1 MVEGYLAHKWG
12 LLDDLAESG
21 FGVNQGLVLY
31 YPFNETGGSVVE
43 DYSENLRH
51 AFVIDADLGHPG
63 KFTSEIGFDTI
74 DSQNA
79 KIDLDYNEL
88 EINQANWSISAWFE
102 YPISNEAVDEYA
114 LFHSV
119 GYTYPAFLW
128 GSEQFYSLAGIDF
141 RSDFYAT
148 TLAGNPENPQ
158 WHHLAIT
165 SYPDGFKLFINGNEE
180 FEESIFTA
188 GSLGIRTI
196 GNLLSGS
203 SRFSSGLDDF
213 RVYNRTL
220 LDSEVVALYGNGDGD
235 FGTHRYE
242 EFPPV
247 FDNVPVILLPK
258 DAVLHWTLITL
269 TVTPSRISLDI
280 EMKESQ
286 IRTIPSLI
294 YFLTIRLWVKRE
306 SLKICTGTN
315 YSCNPRRV
323 GKTPTR

>member
-1 MVEGYLAHKWG
+1 MWVDKSVRGKHATQNIIEQMPTYTQKGFGSLPSVKFSSGQSMKVGILSTLSGPLNIFASAYGDGVIIGGDDGRYPWTLDANTYNWLNVFRGENESLQQITIGLDPRTNLGMLTGAIGEILIFDRLLEPYEREMVEGYLAHKWG

-63 KFTSEIGFDTI
+63 KFTSGIGFDTI

-128 GSEQFYSLAGIDF
+128 EVSNLFSQASIQIL
-141 RSDFYAT
+141 
-148 TLAGNPENPQ
+148 
-158 WHHLAIT
+158 T
-165 SYPDGFKLFINGNEE
+165 SM
-180 FEESIFTA
+180 
-188 GSLGIRTI
+188 
-196 GNLLSGS
+196 
-203 SRFSSGLDDF
+203 
-213 RVYNRTL
+213 
-220 LDSEVVALYGNGDGD
+220 
-235 FGTHRYE
+235 
-242 EFPPV
+242 
-247 FDNVPVILLPK
+247 LP
-258 DAVLHWTLITL
+258 H
-269 TVTPSRISLDI
+269 
-280 EMKESQ
+280 
-286 IRTIPSLI
+286 
-294 YFLTIRLWVKRE
+294 
-306 SLKICTGTN
+306 
-315 YSCNPRRV
+315 
-323 GKTPTR
+323 